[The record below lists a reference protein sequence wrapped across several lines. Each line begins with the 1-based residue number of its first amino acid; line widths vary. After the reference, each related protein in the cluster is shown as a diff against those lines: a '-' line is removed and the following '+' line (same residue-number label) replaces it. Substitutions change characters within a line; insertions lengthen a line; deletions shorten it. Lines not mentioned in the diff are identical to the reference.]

1 MFVQVIRGR
10 TSDPARLHAAGE
22 QWRQELAPGAE
33 GFLGVTAGVA
43 ADGEA
48 VTIVRFADEGAAR
61 RNSERP
67 EQGAWWEQH
76 MAASYDGEP
85 TFTESGDTDEFANG
99 DRDSAG
105 FVQVMEGTCAD
116 LAAVRAFEQANGDL
130 LKAVRTDLL
139 GLFRVN
145 HADGRFTQAAYFS
158 SEAAA
163 RAGEGGEPDAMPP
176 ELAEGMAAYG
186 QNLKVERY
194 LDLTDPQLF

>member
-10 TSDPARLHAAGE
+10 TSNPAALRAAGE
-22 QWRQELAPGAE
+22 QWQQDLAPGAE
-33 GFLGVTAGVA
+33 GFLGVTAGVTT
-43 ADGEA
+43 DGEA
-48 VTIVRFADEGAAR
+48 VTIVRFADEAAAR

-76 MAASYDGEP
+76 MATVYDGEP
-85 TFTESGDTDEFANG
+85 QFLESDDTDEFTNG
-99 DRDSAG
+99 DMDGAG
-105 FVQVMEGTCAD
+105 FVQVMEGACKD

-130 LKAVRTDLL
+130 LKEARPDLL

-145 HADGRFTQAAYFS
+145 HRDGRFTQAAYFTSES
-158 SEAAA
+158 SA
-163 RAGEGGEPDAMPP
+163 RAGEAGEPDAIPP

-186 QNLKVERY
+186 ENLRVERY